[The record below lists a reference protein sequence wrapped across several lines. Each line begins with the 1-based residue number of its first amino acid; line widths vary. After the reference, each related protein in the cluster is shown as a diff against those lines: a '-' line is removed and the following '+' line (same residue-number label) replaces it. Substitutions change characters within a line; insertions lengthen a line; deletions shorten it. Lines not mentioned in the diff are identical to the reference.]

1 MILLVWRRIHA
12 CRSRVRRGLVCWNDE
27 YTELCLLHRAVRWA
41 PDKYPCIWPW
51 WSCKWP
57 MEGIWSFCGTRDEC
71 GIHCQ
76 FATDF
81 VLCQELQD
89 SQSHQI
95 DEDDQAHSSHHGD
108 IDHLLATGVCFPT
121 ASFVFSM
128 ASVMFQ
134 HPVKMLRVKD
144 ECLSCSIGEIRMPD
158 DFLLKQLFNILL
170 LLFLVYSMFA
180 VVAVQAYG
188 TTKYGYRTG
197 PTANFDTWPMVSK
210 RIPFQKKPFLP

>member
-1 MILLVWRRIHA
+1 
-12 CRSRVRRGLVCWNDE
+12 
-27 YTELCLLHRAVRWA
+27 
-41 PDKYPCIWPW
+41 
-51 WSCKWP
+51 
-57 MEGIWSFCGTRDEC
+57 
-71 GIHCQ
+71 
-76 FATDF
+76 
-81 VLCQELQD
+81 
-89 SQSHQI
+89 
-95 DEDDQAHSSHHGD
+95 
-108 IDHLLATGVCFPT
+108 
-121 ASFVFSM
+121 
-128 ASVMFQ
+128 MFQ

-210 RIPFQKKPFLP
+210 RIPFQKKNLSSLSRRSCAVCQLVIDSGRPPDIILTSSVCIFACVVVLVAFAGDDDIVSTHYWR